1 MTTPTTSS
9 SSIQKALSL
18 LKSVKGR
25 ALSSE
30 ERKSLSIELCSLI
43 LADANLNMTSHEKKE
58 YFLYSKLVNS
68 IKSKAFISN
77 LLDICFRSSS
87 TRRIADQLQY
97 LIFKFD
103 IPKALSTISKIEL
116 LTFKFCGTFFPKLFI
131 PYIINKVIKT
141 FENNIILES
150 LLKSH
155 VEKSRQEK
163 IKLNIYSM
171 GEKITGNID
180 AQNKLK
186 SYIKFISDPTIDTI
200 SIKITALLPFILPE
214 NNENNINALTNE
226 LKKLFLEVKN
236 NPINHEDGSVS
247 YKMIIFDAETYATFD
262 LNIEVFKKVLE
273 DPEFLCLP
281 AGITLQ
287 SYLPDAF
294 KAQKDLTNWALN
306 RVNNGNAPIKIT
318 IVKGAYLS
326 NEQIEASKK
335 NWPQAPFLNKT
346 QTDANFKKMIFFGID
361 ENNIKAV
368 SLGIATHNV
377 FDISYALIL
386 QHEKEIFSNITFELF
401 EGTITNIR
409 RSIKKFNKNILV
421 YCPVVQKNSYQNSI
435 SFLCRRIDEKT
446 LPDNIL
452 SQIYNLNPESEKFQE
467 QALLFIES
475 LNEISSLPEESRR
488 TQNRNTD
495 SKTKNIISVFD
506 NEPITDFSLKQNRE
520 WANELIK
527 KNKNFQHDPIPIV
540 IGGNEILDNK
550 DGIGHD
556 PSKPDHVLY
565 NYCLATQENVQ
576 LAIETAKKFED
587 FWKNINLEKIKSLIS
602 SIAQEFRENR
612 KTFIAAIMSDVGK
625 TISEADSEIS
635 STIDNLEY
643 YKIRIKKLISKED
656 LEWSSKGTFVVISS
670 RNFPCSASATG
681 IIAALITGN
690 CVIFKPAPDAIL
702 PGWYIVNAMWKAGI
716 PKEALQFINCTDDI
730 ADNALISD
738 ERISSVIITGKSQT
752 AKNFMQL
759 HPGLDLTAI
768 TNGKNTMI
776 ITAMSDRDQAIVD
789 LVNSAFNYSGQK
801 YGSTSIAILEAEVY
815 DDKNFMLKLK
825 DAAQSLLCGP
835 QWSFNNT
842 IIPLIQ
848 SPNKNLLKG
857 LTELEKNEE
866 WLLEP
871 KQDKENP
878 NLFSPGIKIGV
889 TKNSFSF
896 KTPFYGPILSVVRA
910 EDFQNALEIANSLPF
925 GLSAGLHSLDER
937 EHFHWQ
943 EKVTVGN
950 YYINRSMTNAII
962 RREPFGGCKE
972 SSYGHGFKE
981 GGPNFL
987 KGCMIPKQVAIPK
1000 GKEAVNNYVNQ
1011 LSPLL
1016 EKIDLSAEQLG
1027 LWYASIANY
1036 AYWWK
1041 RMRHRRDPTK
1051 IIGQDNLFGYEPRDN
1066 ITLRL
1071 TKNSNFLDTLRVFAA
1086 ALTCNHNLIVSYD
1099 ANEVDWIPNN
1109 FPLKLI
1115 NESEESLLHKVESGI
1130 IKRLR
1135 LIEKTPE
1142 HYYIKASISGCYI
1155 IDCPVLANGRCE
1167 LLHYLREV
1175 TISYD
1180 YHRNGNLG
1188 IREGELRK
1196 QII

>member
-1 MTTPTTSS
+1 MTIPSTSS
-9 SSIQKALSL
+9 SYIQKALSL
-18 LKSVKGR
+18 LKSVKGKD
-25 ALSSE
+25 LSFE
-30 ERKSLSIELCSLI
+30 ERKSLTIELCSLI
-43 LADANLNMTSHEKKE
+43 LSDANSNITSNEKKE
-58 YFLYSKLVNS
+58 YFIYSKLVNS

-87 TRRIADQLQY
+87 TKRIADQLQY

-103 IPKALSTISKIEL
+103 IPEALSTINKIEL
-116 LTFKFCGTFFPKLFI
+116 LTFKFCGAFFPKLFI
-131 PYIINKVIKT
+131 PFVIKNIMKA

-150 LLKSH
+150 LLKTH
-155 VEKSRQEK
+155 IEKSTQEK
-163 IKLNIYSM
+163 IKLNVYSI
-171 GEKITGNID
+171 GEKTTGNID
-180 AQNKLK
+180 AKNNLQ
-186 SYIKFISDPTIDTI
+186 SYIKLISDTKINTI

-214 NNENNINALTNE
+214 NNENNIFYLTNI
-226 LKKLFLEVKN
+226 LTTLFSEIKN
-236 NPINHEDGSVS
+236 NPIKHEDGSVS
-247 YKMIIFDAETYATFD
+247 YKMIIFDAETYSTFD
-262 LNIEVFKKVLE
+262 LNIEVFKKVLN
-273 DPEFLCLP
+273 DPEFLCLS

-287 SYLPDAF
+287 AYFPNAYD
-294 KAQKDLTNWALN
+294 AQKTITKWALN

-335 NWPQAPFLNKT
+335 NWPQAPFLNKS
-346 QTDANFKKMIFFGID
+346 QTDANFKKMVLFGINED
-361 ENNIKAV
+361 NIKAV
-368 SLGIATHNV
+368 SLGIATHNI
-377 FDISYALIL
+377 FDISFALIL

-409 RSIKKFNKNILV
+409 RSIRKLNKNILV
-421 YCPVVQKNSYQNSI
+421 YCPVVQKNEYKNAI

-446 LPDNIL
+446 LADNFL
-452 SQIYNLNPESEKFQE
+452 SHIYNLKPESEKFLE
-467 QALLFIES
+467 QASLFTES

-488 TQNRNTD
+488 TQDRNDD
-495 SKTKNIISVFD
+495 SKAKNIISVFD

-527 KNKNFQHDPIPIV
+527 KNHNFQHDPIPLV
-540 IGGNEILDNK
+540 IGGKEILDNK

-556 PSKPDHVLY
+556 PSKPDRVLY
-565 NYCLATQENVQ
+565 NYCLATKKNIQ
-576 LAIETAKKFED
+576 LAVETAKKFES
-587 FWKNINLEKIKSLIS
+587 FWKNIDVEKIRDLMSM
-602 SIAQEFRENR
+602 IAHEFRENR
-612 KTFIAAIMSDVGK
+612 KVLIAAIMSDVGK

-643 YKIRIKKLISKED
+643 YKIRIKKLLSKAD
-656 LEWSSKGTFVVISS
+656 LEWSPKGTFVVISS

-716 PKEALQFINCTDDI
+716 PKEALQFINCTDDV
-730 ADNALISD
+730 ADHALISD
-738 ERISSVIITGKSQT
+738 TRISSVIITGKSQT
-752 AKNFMQL
+752 AKNFMHL

-776 ITAMSDRDQAIVD
+776 ITAMSDREQAIVD
-789 LVNSAFNYSGQK
+789 LINSAFNYSGQK
-801 YGSTSIAILEAEVY
+801 YGSASIAILEADVY

-825 DAAQSLLCGP
+825 DAAQSLLSGS

-848 SPNKNLLKG
+848 SPSENLLKG
-857 LTELEKNEE
+857 LTELEKNES

-896 KTPFYGPILSVVRA
+896 QTPFYGPLLSIVRA
-910 EDFQNALEIANSLPF
+910 ENFQNALEIANSLPF

-937 EHFHWQ
+937 EHFHWL
-943 EKVTVGN
+943 ENVTVGN

-972 SSYGHGFKE
+972 SSYGHSFKE

-987 KGCMIPKQVAIPK
+987 KGCMIPQQTSIPK
-1000 GKEAVNNYVNQ
+1000 GKEAVNTYVNQ

-1016 EKIDLSAEQLG
+1016 EKYDLSAEQLG

-1041 RMRHRRDPTK
+1041 RMKHRRDPTK
-1051 IIGQDNLFGYEPRDN
+1051 IIGQDNLFGYVPRDN
-1066 ITLRL
+1066 ITFRL
-1071 TKNSNFLDTLRVFAA
+1071 TKNSPFLDTLRVFAA
-1086 ALTCNHNLIVSYD
+1086 ALTCNHNVIVSLD
-1099 ANEVDWIPNN
+1099 VNEVNWLPEN
-1109 FPLKLI
+1109 FPLKI
-1115 NESEESLLHKVESGI
+1115 IYEDEASLLQKIEEGK

-1135 LIEKTPE
+1135 LLEKTPG
-1142 HYYIKASISGCYI
+1142 HYHKKASVSGCYI
-1155 IDCPVLANGRCE
+1155 IDSCVLANGRCE